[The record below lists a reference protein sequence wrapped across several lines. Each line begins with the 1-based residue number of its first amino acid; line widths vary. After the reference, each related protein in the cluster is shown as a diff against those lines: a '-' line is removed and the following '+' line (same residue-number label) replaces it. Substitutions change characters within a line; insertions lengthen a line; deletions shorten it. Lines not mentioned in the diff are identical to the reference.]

1 MTRGTDCDHTLFGSC
16 RISRPHQQ
24 PIGGS
29 DSAAQLHMFLGGT
42 AGQSAL
48 TVQRSGPDDHDDC
61 RTLARTAA
69 PSQLADRLRR
79 SPLRY
84 RHHGAPIVGGGA
96 RQSSAESHEGGTS
109 SPDLP
114 GNEEPSPSGV
124 NKMDHGLSGV
134 GQQTAPLLCPGLVGC
149 QRQIPSMFVHLPSV
163 VGLAL
168 AASALTVLA
177 GGSNSI
183 YLAQDAIQTV
193 SRFTGQEADTAD
205 IQPGQ
210 AASLTLV
217 PQHRFTG
224 RLRGHQADTQH

>member
-1 MTRGTDCDHTLFGSC
+1 
-16 RISRPHQQ
+16 
-24 PIGGS
+24 
-29 DSAAQLHMFLGGT
+29 MFLGGT

-69 PSQLADRLRR
+69 PSQLADRPRR

-96 RQSSAESHEGGTS
+96 RQSSAESHEGGHHLQIYPEMKSRLHT
-109 SPDLP
+109 
-114 GNEEPSPSGV
+114 GV

-134 GQQTAPLLCPGLVGC
+134 GQQTSPLLCPGLVGC
-149 QRQIPSMFVHLPSV
+149 QRQIPSMFVHLPAV

-177 GGSNSI
+177 GGSRSI
-183 YLAQDAIQTV
+183 YQAQDDIQTV

-205 IQPGQ
+205 LQPGQ

-224 RLRGHQADTQH
+224 RSRGHQADTQQ